1 MDPTAID
8 ERVREARE
16 KAEQYTKAAN
26 DRQEE
31 YAEKEAMIQQLQR
44 ELASTVDALNK
55 EREENERSRSVSP
68 DMNMVNT
75 MYLPPPPPSDSESS
89 RVLELLRS
97 SQEETSMARKEL
109 VALKNERDR
118 LMDQVAGLKRQLDRL
133 IEEREELLQSV
144 KNTDGKLQFK
154 SDDIQNMTND
164 LTGKT
169 LREHELMETLTAAEE
184 KTKQL
189 QSNLAVMTADL
200 RSSQTYCSSLEQ
212 RLAEVTTMSVVSD
225 TESLLQTR
233 LDEMEKMGEILTK
246 RAEQAEN
253 ALKTLMNGLGA
264 VPHEEIESNTDD
276 DGWVKVHKTV
286 EEGLTKSR
294 HSQEKLERW
303 LSNLQGNLSSLY
315 RICLIPYLVSHTP
328 LCYSYLQCDPF
339 Y

>member
-1 MDPTAID
+1 MDPAAVRID
-8 ERVREARE
+8 ERVREARA
-16 KAEQYTKAAN
+16 KAEHFTKSSI
-26 DRQEE
+26 DRQVE
-31 YAEKEAMIQQLQR
+31 YAEKEATIEQLQR

-55 EREENERSRSVSP
+55 EREENERGRSVSP
-68 DMNMVNT
+68 EMNMASS
-75 MYLPPPPPSDSESS
+75 MYLPSPPPPPDSESS

-97 SQEETSMARKEL
+97 SQEETSAARKEL

-118 LMDQVAGLKRQLDRL
+118 LVDQVAGLKRQLERL
-133 IEEREELLQSV
+133 NEEREELLQSV
-144 KNTDGKLQFK
+144 KNTEGKLQFK
-154 SDDIQNMTND
+154 SDDILSTTND
-164 LTGKT
+164 LTGNT
-169 LREHELMETLTAAEE
+169 LRETELMETLTAAEE

-225 TESLLQTR
+225 TESLLQAR

-264 VPHEEIESNTDD
+264 VPHDENEATTDE
-276 DGWVKVHKTV
+276 GWVKVHKAV
-286 EEGLTKSR
+286 EDGLTKSR

-303 LSNLQGNLSSLY
+303 LSNLQGNKPVFFY
-315 RICLIPYLVSHTP
+315 
-328 LCYSYLQCDPF
+328 PF
-339 Y
+339 F